1 MSPKS
6 SESDTLLEFS
16 GKLLAGDIPFRPSVM
31 AARRSLEALGL
42 GSNPRGGARDYEEC
56 YE

>member
-1 MSPKS
+1 MSG
-6 SESDTLLEFS
+6 FS
-16 GKLLAGDIPFRPSVM
+16 GKLFAGDIPFRSSVM